1 VATHWTSRDRLA
13 DRFPALKAIAGRSGS
28 PAPGWLGHAF
38 ERRLGMAP
46 SLFRE
51 MHRPAQVS
59 AA

>member
-1 VATHWTSRDRLA
+1 VATHWTSCDRLA
-13 DRFPALKAIAGRSGS
+13 DRFPALKAIAGKVWLA
-28 PAPGWLGHAF
+28 APGWLGIAF

-51 MHRPAQVS
+51 MHRPAQAS